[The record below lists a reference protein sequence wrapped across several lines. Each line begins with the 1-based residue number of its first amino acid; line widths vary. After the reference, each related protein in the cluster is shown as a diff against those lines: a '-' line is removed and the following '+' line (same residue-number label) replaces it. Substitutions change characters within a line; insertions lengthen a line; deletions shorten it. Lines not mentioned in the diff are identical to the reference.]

1 MVKSSAD
8 ALGCFQT
15 LCFNTAE
22 VARIQYSLLLAAPL
36 CSVGRSDG
44 LGGFLV
50 VKVAL
55 SFSVFLAVLV
65 AECMY
70 SVFLFVLFGY
80 VVSAAY
86 SSTR

>member
-1 MVKSSAD
+1 MLSDVSRLFASTQLKWHEFSIHFSWPRP
-8 ALGCFQT
+8 F
-15 LCFNTAE
+15 
-22 VARIQYSLLLAAPL
+22 V
-36 CSVGRSDG
+36 SVGRSDG